1 MKLRPLHIS
10 VFRAIELLHRG
21 VSHYMALRIAK
32 RLEYEGDKYKDVVRR
47 IRQGRD
53 RQVR

>member
-21 VSHYMALRIAK
+21 VNRYMALRIAK
-32 RLEYEGDKYKDVVRR
+32 RLEYEGDKYKNLVRR
-47 IRQGRD
+47 IREGRYG
-53 RQVR
+53 QVR